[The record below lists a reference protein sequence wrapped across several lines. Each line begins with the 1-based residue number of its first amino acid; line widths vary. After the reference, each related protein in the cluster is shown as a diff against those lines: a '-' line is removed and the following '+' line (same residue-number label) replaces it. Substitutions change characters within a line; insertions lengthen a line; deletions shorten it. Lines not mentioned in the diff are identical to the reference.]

1 MRKPIGFLP
10 VLVLGVASTILAAC
24 PPVTIPITY
33 TERATVSGILGGK
46 AFNNAAILL
55 TMNNDAV
62 NVACHPEKG
71 PSVCIIHGKATLS
84 LDGVPLTLIPN
95 DWIRDQEV
103 FSVNGNGPF
112 VGAGFTNGADLLDV
126 SSPLFANYDLR
137 TSIGP
142 ITGKGTVPG
151 FGSVPSPTS
160 GGDLVLNSVGD
171 VTFIARTVP

>member
-1 MRKPIGFLP
+1 MTAFLSRYP
-10 VLVLGVASTILAAC
+10 LVRVQLHLSNRCVDLIN
-24 PPVTIPITY
+24 
-33 TERATVSGILGGK
+33 ERS
-46 AFNNAAILL
+46 
-55 TMNNDAV
+55 
-62 NVACHPEKG
+62 
-71 PSVCIIHGKATLS
+71 
-84 LDGVPLTLIPN
+84 VPLTLIPN

-171 VTFIARTVP
+171 VTFIARTAP